1 MRERKN
7 LRKVKI
13 VNVLKTQE
21 IGRDRGRETHQKV
34 RDKEGTGFVFL
45 PRVLG
50 CWDLGEINGGEFN
63 HKTSETVKRSSD
75 KRERERRENVNV
87 TIAFAF
93 TKSSES

>member
-7 LRKVKI
+7 LRKVII

-45 PRVLG
+45 PCVLG
-50 CWDLGEINGGEFN
+50 CWDLG
-63 HKTSETVKRSSD
+63 
-75 KRERERRENVNV
+75 
-87 TIAFAF
+87 
-93 TKSSES
+93 